1 MLAMR
6 RKLEFTERD
15 IRLLQEIRGKLLED
29 INDKTEQI
37 RIAENEV
44 AKLRLV
50 IRRQHTEKQRLRR
63 GLALLSAVV
72 LAGTVVT
79 LIRRW

>member
-15 IRLLQEIRGKLLED
+15 IRLLQEIRDKLLED

-63 GLALLSAVV
+63 SLALLSAVV